1 MKVKN
6 KPWHSLNY
14 TPIGSIENGYV
25 ETAAN
30 RLYYAAY
37 YAVSALLISY
47 KYEASTH
54 NGVIQMFGKVFLR
67 NNIID
72 KKYGKTFN
80 QLFSLRLTGDYEDR
94 HILDLETEVLPL
106 VEPAKEL
113 IDLVSEMAKKQL
125 MWLQNRPSVVRWAT
139 RITDATTEGCLG
151 SFIGSDVL
159 VFPSDLF
166 HKIPLYVHCYK
177 SSNPSFIFLLLFYYK
192 YDKAFDNSRKQ
203 SFHLHTME

>member
-1 MKVKN
+1 MTRWQLSDADRKEVVKYRLEKAN
-6 KPWHSLNY
+6 RTY
-14 TPIGSIENGYV
+14 QEAVGSIKNGYV

-47 KYEASTH
+47 TYEVSTH

-72 KKYGKTFN
+72 KRYGKIFN

-94 HILDLETEVLPL
+94 HILDMETEVLPL

-113 IDLVSEMAKKQL
+113 IDLVSEMTKKV
-125 MWLQNRPSVVRWAT
+125 MWLQKKHTLQYSAVVSKEQPFILKGAFGLYFFTSSSSIIFPTEHLAIILPRYNSCHQEPIICVREIASV
-139 RITDATTEGCLG
+139 D
-151 SFIGSDVL
+151 
-159 VFPSDLF
+159 
-166 HKIPLYVHCYK
+166 
-177 SSNPSFIFLLLFYYK
+177 
-192 YDKAFDNSRKQ
+192 
-203 SFHLHTME
+203 

>member
-1 MKVKN
+1 MTKGLLSDTDRIEVVRYRLEKAN
-6 KPWHSLNY
+6 RTYKEAV
-14 TPIGSIENGYV
+14 GSIKNGYV

-54 NGVIQMFGKVFLR
+54 NGVIQMFGKAFLK

-72 KKYGKTFN
+72 KKYGKIFN

-94 HILDLETEVLPL
+94 HILDMKTEVLPL

-113 IDLVSEMAKKQL
+113 IDLVSEMA
-125 MWLQNRPSVVRWAT
+125 
-139 RITDATTEGCLG
+139 
-151 SFIGSDVL
+151 
-159 VFPSDLF
+159 
-166 HKIPLYVHCYK
+166 
-177 SSNPSFIFLLLFYYK
+177 
-192 YDKAFDNSRKQ
+192 RKQ
-203 SFHLHTME
+203 INLE